1 MEITWGT
8 YPNFL
13 GHRDDGGCFRCHDD
27 EHKSTRTG
35 KTISGDC
42 ETCHSLLA
50 WEEEDPAILD
60 ALYGTQ

>member
-1 MEITWGT
+1 MDVTWGT

-27 EHKSTRTG
+27 AHESTTTG
-35 KTISGDC
+35 RTISGDC

-50 WEEEDPAILD
+50 WEEEEPEILE
-60 ALYGTQ
+60 ALYGTE